1 MSLLGKPDDL
11 YVRARR
17 ALLDAAEALAEHLH
31 AVVLV
36 GAQALY
42 LHTGDAELAVAEYT
56 TDADFAIHPSDLA
69 DEPLIADLLE
79 AIGFTTDGQPGRW
92 SSSDGIP
99 VDLMVP
105 EQLAGPGSR
114 GADLGPHGR
123 RTARRAKGLE
133 AALVDRE
140 RRTIKALDPADD
152 RSIEISI
159 AGPGALLV
167 AKVHKIA
174 DRSTAADRLS
184 DKDALD
190 VLRLLQSVSTDDLCA
205 RLVSLQRN
213 DLSGSV
219 TNEAIAQADV
229 LFGAANGIGVRMAMQ
244 AVGTLE
250 NPDFV
255 ASSMVALVGDLLDE
269 LAARP
274 HQGPSN

>member
-1 MSLLGKPDDL
+1 MSELGEPDEL

-17 ALLDAAEALAEHLH
+17 ALLDAADALSEHLES
-31 AVVLV
+31 VVLV
-36 GAQALY
+36 GAQALC

-56 TDADFAIHPSDLA
+56 TDADFAIGPDDLA
-69 DEPLIADLLE
+69 DSPLIADMLE
-79 AIGFTTDGQPGRW
+79 AAGIAQGEHHGEW
-92 SSSDGIP
+92 LSSDGIRI
-99 VDLMVP
+99 DLMVP
-105 EQLAGPGSR
+105 EQLGGPGSR

-133 AALVDRE
+133 AALIDRE
-140 RRTIKALDPADD
+140 RRTIKALDSADG
-152 RSIEISI
+152 RSVEVSV

-174 DRSTAADRLS
+174 DRSMAPGRLS

-190 VLRLLQSVSTDDLCA
+190 VLRLLQNVSTGDLCA
-205 RLVSLQRN
+205 RLASLQRN
-213 DLSGSV
+213 GLSGSV
-219 TNEAIAQADV
+219 TNEAIAQAGA
-229 LFGAANGIGVRMAMQ
+229 LFGASDSIGVRMAMR

-250 NPDFV
+250 DPDFV